1 MRVENVSVAGRIFC
15 SRSCVVVAA
24 VVSAVIVAGREFS
37 RSCSVVVAAVAP
49 LLLLLDSTA
58 H

>member
-1 MRVENVSVAGRIFC
+1 MRIEKVSVAGRIFC
-15 SRSCVVVAA
+15 SRSCVVVA
-24 VVSAVIVAGREFS
+24 AVIVAGREFS